1 MKEKYKILHR
11 LMIYDIVRCMQLEL
25 PETER
30 VESCFW
36 IASNY
41 WDKLK
46 AMMKGRNSKII
57 EFKDDSEEVD
67 FFRNVKPK
75 FTCHIEYYAIL
86 SEALQ
91 FVPAPSEL
99 RSQPSHGLV
108 APKGG
113 ETIPHKSVIEFW
125 KEEYKRFGRFCS
137 KNETFVNFY
146 ESGEQYGNCIYF
158 LRENKQSGIPIAVV
172 PYDADENLCSS
183 HDRVLRSYLAH
194 KMYNDYVKG
203 RIKALVGSRQG
214 NCG

>member
-11 LMIYDIVRCMQLEL
+11 LMIHDIVRCMQLDL

-46 AMMKGRNSKII
+46 AMMKGRNSKIV

-91 FVPAPSEL
+91 FVPKDHASASSAL
-99 RSQPSHGLV
+99 
-108 APKGG
+108 A
-113 ETIPHKSVIEFW
+113 VIHFW

-137 KNETFVNFY
+137 KNETFVNYY
-146 ESGEQYGNCIYF
+146 ESGEQYGNSIYF
-158 LRENKQSGIPIAVV
+158 LRENKQSGIPIAMV
-172 PYDADENLCSS
+172 PYDSDENLCTS

-203 RIKALVGSRQG
+203 RIKALVGPQQG

>member
-1 MKEKYKILHR
+1 
-11 LMIYDIVRCMQLEL
+11 MQLDL

-30 VESCFW
+30 VESSFW

-46 AMMKGRNSKII
+46 AMMKGRDKKVI
-57 EFKDDSEEVD
+57 EFKDDNEEID
-67 FFRNVKPK
+67 FFRNVKPR

-91 FVPAPSEL
+91 FVPKDQKAVT
-99 RSQPSHGLV
+99 H
-108 APKGG
+108 
-113 ETIPHKSVIEFW
+113 FW

-137 KNETFVNFY
+137 KNETFVSYY
-146 ESGEQYGNCIYF
+146 ESGEQYGNSIYF
-158 LRENKQSGIPIAVV
+158 LRENKQPGTFVTTV

-194 KMYNDYVKG
+194 KMYNDYVRG
-203 RIKALVGSRQG
+203 RIKSLVGSHES
-214 NCG
+214 